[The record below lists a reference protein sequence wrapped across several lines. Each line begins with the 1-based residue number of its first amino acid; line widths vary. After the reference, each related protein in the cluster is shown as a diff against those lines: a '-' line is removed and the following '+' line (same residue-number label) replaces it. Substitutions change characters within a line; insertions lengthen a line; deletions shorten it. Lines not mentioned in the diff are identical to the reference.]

1 MKEPEEDSRLR
12 DDQRS
17 TKRKPVDIPPSALVV
32 KAKFWTEPDRAKV
45 KEIAQYIIETGE
57 AHTHPDVTYGPISK
71 DSDVRYLEEFS
82 LAERFQYDE
91 DHWCVCAVC
100 PHDLPQFKNDGV
112 ICWLPKE
119 GTIKV
124 AGRDCFKRL
133 NPEMHRKAQAHY
145 QARKKS
151 RSDEAYLLS
160 RLYHVPVLL
169 GDLDHDIKVAKS
181 FENVRAA
188 FHSAL
193 RQHGLTELAK
203 HTSYGKLKLD
213 RRGRK
218 GITGKDDY
226 AFIEGAIFLSNTGGG
241 FSSMLTRSRQALA
254 KLDFGAMWE
263 HAIYAMGDK
272 EKAHN
277 ATMFGGAM
285 TSWKRAVEDLER
297 MRAFIRPSTG
307 RALERWSLEAE
318 TSFPMLFEYAQEQI
332 RIGLSP
338 TRSTVIVIPEQA
350 RADLSTPP
358 DMGPALKS

>member
-1 MKEPEEDSRLR
+1 MKEPEEDSHLR
-12 DDQRS
+12 DDQRA
-17 TKRKPVDIPPSALVV
+17 TKRKPVDIPRSAREV

-45 KEIAQYIIETGE
+45 KEIARHIIETGE
-57 AHTHPDVTYGPISK
+57 AHTHPDVTYGPISE
-71 DSDVRYLEEFS
+71 DADVRFLEVFS
-82 LAERFQYDE
+82 LAEKFQYDV

-100 PHDLPQFKNDGV
+100 PHDLPQFKNNGV

-124 AGRDCFKRL
+124 AGWDCFKRL
-133 NPEMHRKAQAHY
+133 NPELHRKAE
-145 QARKKS
+145 ARYHAQRKS

-160 RLYHVPVLL
+160 RLCYVPVLIS
-169 GDLDHDIKVAKS
+169 DLDHDLKVAKA

-193 RQHGLTELAK
+193 RQHGLTELPR
-203 HTSYGKLKLD
+203 HTAYGNLKLD
-213 RRGRK
+213 RRGRS
-218 GITGKDDY
+218 GISGKDDY
-226 AFIEGAIFLSNTGGG
+226 AIIKGETFLSSKGGA
-241 FSSMLTRSRQALA
+241 FSAMLARSRQALA
-254 KLDFGAMWE
+254 NLDFGAMWE
-263 HAIYAMGDK
+263 HAIYAMSDT

-277 ATMFGGAM
+277 VTVFGGAM

-307 RALERWSLEAE
+307 RALERWSLEPE

-358 DMGPALKS
+358 DMGPALKN